1 MENKEV
7 KRPWPDPEKP
17 GNRLVSTYI
26 LGGLDIL
33 GSVELRGDSENEKSL
48 RTDISGCSQS
58 SKK

>member
-7 KRPWPDPEKP
+7 RRPWPDPDKP

-26 LGGLDIL
+26 LGGLDII
-33 GSVELRGDSENEKSL
+33 GSIELRNCSENEKIQN
-48 RTDISGCSQS
+48 TDMSGCSQT